1 MNGTMKAMSAL
12 IPLTFVDAI
21 IPVPIVGVIL
31 LYVILVR
38 PLWFSNLVREV
49 YEKG

>member
-1 MNGTMKAMSAL
+1 MNGTMKAMLAL

-21 IPVPIVGVIL
+21 VSVPIVGVVL

-38 PLWFSNLVREV
+38 PRWFSNLVR
-49 YEKG
+49 